1 MAAPSPAAQDA
12 RATRKAEAQDAR
24 ARRILDAARDVLA
37 GTGIQGLTMRAV
49 AGRAGYTAG
58 AVYSY
63 FASKEALLAALA
75 ADEMDRAA
83 RTLKE
88 TARGGGGDGGTG
100 GADME
105 ALAPVLAAAL
115 RRVVPLLTAARR
127 GDVPAETERA
137 LTGRI
142 IRILHILDAAAG
154 PGGLRETGPEG
165 NAADTLALWSGLV
178 GLALLAWSGRF
189 ESLGVA
195 EEAVAAALAAR
206 FS

>member
-88 TARGGGGDGGTG
+88 TARGGGDGDTG

-154 PGGLRETGPEG
+154 PGGLRGTGPEG